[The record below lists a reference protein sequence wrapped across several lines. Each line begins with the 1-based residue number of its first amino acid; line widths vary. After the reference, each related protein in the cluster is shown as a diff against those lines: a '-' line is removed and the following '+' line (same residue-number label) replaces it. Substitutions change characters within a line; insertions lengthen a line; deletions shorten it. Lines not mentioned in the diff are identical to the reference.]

1 MTYNLTS
8 SSPSTKIDKSTTLTD
23 NTDGYFGS
31 EKTIAIILET
41 PTTGLDHYVVVHRF
55 NNNI

>member
-1 MTYNLTS
+1 MTYNLTTI
-8 SSPSTKIDKSTTLTD
+8 PSAKSDKSTTLTD
-23 NTDGYFGS
+23 NIYSYFGS